1 MGLPRAVAARK
12 PCPAN
17 VAGPFANLGTVRD
30 LGETMAIDK
39 EAVAARTAAD
49 GTVIL
54 ESPRGSARLTRPVL
68 GVLLFVCDG
77 VLSAGFYAPMVEL
90 ADREVKAKGSLVMIV
105 DGWDLRSVETG
116 FREAWTE
123 WFKLHR
129 QHFQM
134 RLLVRSKLMDMAAS
148 IANLFTGTSVIKTY
162 SNVVAWE
169 RACSDALPGFCRLS
183 KASA

>member
-1 MGLPRAVAARK
+1 M
-12 PCPAN
+12 
-17 VAGPFANLGTVRD
+17 T
-30 LGETMAIDK
+30 IDK
-39 EAVAARTAAD
+39 DAVAARTAAD
-49 GTVIL
+49 GTVIV
-54 ESPRGSARLTRPVL
+54 ESSRGSARLTCPAP
-68 GVLLFVCDG
+68 GVLLYVCDG
-77 VLSAGFYAPMVEL
+77 VLSTGFYGPMVEL

-105 DGWDLRSVETG
+105 DGWELRSVDTG

-162 SNVVAWE
+162 SNVGAWE
-169 RACSDALPGFCRLS
+169 RACTDELPGFRRLP